1 MLTNYS
7 INKRLEN
14 AFPSIDSLLEYQ
26 DDLLHD
32 AYYQIPIHKYQD
44 CDFIIYDEKGNDL
57 YSTSKNIRNQLSS
70 NDLMLIHGYDADTF
84 YSLSIGFDQIE
95 QKKRYYISFYQY
107 GEDASLSLL
116 DDCVLDE
123 NYQIIDGNLFSDRSH
138 LTKQELNLI
147 QGRFDSERDIEKYE
161 YVSVND
167 EKRIL
172 VFISPHINENS
183 YERVLN
189 EADQLWLFAVPLI
202 FLMIVVQSYFFSR
215 RVKNSM
221 KQLDESIVSY
231 QSGNIVDADE
241 KKMPLEFKRTLD
253 KFSDLRDHLE
263 EAKKQKDQLYKEKQQ
278 LIVDISHDLKTPLT
292 VIQGYA
298 KAFIDGK
305 IDKKDTDKYMNA
317 IMNKAQLAT
326 DLLNT
331 LFEYVQMEHPGY
343 QANLEEGDLGEF
355 IKAFLAK
362 KYSEIEDKEF
372 VLNVEIEDKKIMT
385 LFDKKLMTRL
395 LDNLLSNALRYNPR
409 GTAIDVSLT
418 ELEKEMILIVA
429 DDGVGIPQE
438 IVHKVFEPF
447 VTGSVART
455 SGSGSGLGLSI
466 VKKIVELHHG
476 HIELLSGNKTSYATE
491 IRITLSK

>member
-1 MLTNYS
+1 
-7 INKRLEN
+7 
-14 AFPSIDSLLEYQ
+14 
-26 DDLLHD
+26 
-32 AYYQIPIHKYQD
+32 
-44 CDFIIYDEKGNDL
+44 
-57 YSTSKNIRNQLSS
+57 
-70 NDLMLIHGYDADTF
+70 
-84 YSLSIGFDQIE
+84 
-95 QKKRYYISFYQY
+95 
-107 GEDASLSLL
+107 
-116 DDCVLDE
+116 
-123 NYQIIDGNLFSDRSH
+123 
-138 LTKQELNLI
+138 
-147 QGRFDSERDIEKYE
+147 
-161 YVSVND
+161 
-167 EKRIL
+167 
-172 VFISPHINENS
+172 
-183 YERVLN
+183 
-189 EADQLWLFAVPLI
+189 
-202 FLMIVVQSYFFSR
+202 
-215 RVKNSM
+215 M

-231 QSGNIVDADE
+231 QSGNIVDEDE
-241 KKMPLEFKRTLD
+241 KKMPLEFKMTLD
-253 KFSDLRDHLE
+253 KFSNLRDHLE

-476 HIELLSGNKTSYATE
+476 HIELLSGNKTSYE
-491 IRITLSK
+491 IGRAHV

>member
-1 MLTNYS
+1 
-7 INKRLEN
+7 
-14 AFPSIDSLLEYQ
+14 
-26 DDLLHD
+26 
-32 AYYQIPIHKYQD
+32 
-44 CDFIIYDEKGNDL
+44 
-57 YSTSKNIRNQLSS
+57 
-70 NDLMLIHGYDADTF
+70 
-84 YSLSIGFDQIE
+84 
-95 QKKRYYISFYQY
+95 
-107 GEDASLSLL
+107 
-116 DDCVLDE
+116 
-123 NYQIIDGNLFSDRSH
+123 
-138 LTKQELNLI
+138 
-147 QGRFDSERDIEKYE
+147 
-161 YVSVND
+161 
-167 EKRIL
+167 
-172 VFISPHINENS
+172 
-183 YERVLN
+183 
-189 EADQLWLFAVPLI
+189 
-202 FLMIVVQSYFFSR
+202 
-215 RVKNSM
+215 
-221 KQLDESIVSY
+221 
-231 QSGNIVDADE
+231 
-241 KKMPLEFKRTLD
+241 
-253 KFSDLRDHLE
+253 
-263 EAKKQKDQLYKEKQQ
+263 
-278 LIVDISHDLKTPLT
+278 
-292 VIQGYA
+292 
-298 KAFIDGK
+298 
-305 IDKKDTDKYMNA
+305 MNA